1 MYLGQCV
8 RDNIRV
14 LLMENCD
21 FILLQRRLKPLI
33 PVKSTVDA
41 LLPAQLWQS
50 AQYKGNSFGNHTE
63 DNYMNEN

>member
-1 MYLGQCV
+1 
-8 RDNIRV
+8 
-14 LLMENCD
+14 MENCD

-41 LLPAQLWQS
+41 LLPAQLWLS